1 MKRQTLTSKIAR
13 RINLERSSALLLVLA
28 LLLALA
34 GIQPAFAAGLTL
46 IVDTSSD
53 ANLTACTAAPND
65 CSLRGAIN
73 AANSAGGSNTIG
85 FDGTV
90 FYFGGSI
97 SLGSDLPAITSTLTI
112 AGPGATLMT
121 VNGNNHHLFYVNT
134 GAHLTLTN
142 LTLANGSASFGA
154 AIYIDSLGTA
164 TVTDSDLSGN
174 VATNNGGAIYVV
186 NGTLN
191 LSNTTLYNN
200 NAGNAGAAI
209 YSDAG
214 MLTLSDC
221 AFTSNDTTNSTGL
234 GGALYNRFGGLS
246 VTGCT
251 FTGNFSPTGGAI
263 YNDGGSLKLINS
275 TLTSN
280 SGHTGAGLY
289 SGNFGTTLIT
299 NSTFSLNNATIN
311 GGVYNANGTL
321 TLNNSIFA
329 AGNGGACYRAGG
341 TINAQNSLIS
351 DGLGCVTNDLG
362 GNLTGDPKL
371 GGLGN
376 NGGPT
381 NTIALQ
387 DSSPAINAGSNA
399 LALDKDGNPLLYD
412 QRGSG
417 YDRIA
422 NGTVDMGAYEA
433 TYTYNFVVDTTSD
446 ADLEGCSAA
455 ANDCSL
461 RGAINLANTLS
472 GTDTIT
478 FDSSVFATN
487 QTITLTS
494 TLPTV
499 TTPMII
505 NGPGEAL
512 LTVDG
517 IDTFRVFYADTGS
530 DLTLTG
536 MTVANGNVT
545 GAGGGIYVDGAS
557 LTVSNATF
565 SSNDATDNGGAIALL
580 NGGSATLTSC
590 TLSGNGSTQNGG
602 AIALATGT
610 SAQFTDCSLSGN
622 TAGSAGGAIYTGGT
636 LTITGST
643 FTGNTT
649 TASGGGGIFVQGL
662 TTSVTTTVS
671 SSTFTGNTAQ
681 TFGGGIAVVSGN
693 VIIGDSTFNNNSGT
707 NGGGVEGQ
715 GANVSIT
722 IFNSTLSGNTA
733 GNLGGGI
740 HLGAT
745 VPSTTITNTTI
756 AGNSAANNGGGI
768 NVGGTA
774 TLNNSLVAYNTGG
787 GVQCSV
793 PGLLTVQSSLIQD
806 TSCNVGTGN
815 LSGDPLLG
823 ALANNGGA
831 TATMALQDG
840 SPAINAGD
848 NALAVD
854 ASSNPLSYDQR
865 GSGYDRILGG
875 TVDMGAYELAYTPDF
890 VVDTT
895 SDANLEGCS
904 VAANDCS
911 LRGAINLANAIS
923 GTDTITFDS
932 TVFSTAQTIT
942 LTSTLPNV
950 TSTMIINGPGADLL
964 TVNGGG
970 LYRVLNVDSVAD
982 LTLDNLTIANGNTS
996 NSGGGVNNN
1005 GIMTLTN
1012 SVLSGNSA
1020 VGGIYSNTFGGS
1032 IYNTGTMIVTNSV
1045 LSGNLAAYGGGIYNH
1060 GTLTVTGSTLSGNMS
1075 TDGYYG
1081 GDGGG
1086 IYNNGTLTAT
1096 GSTFTGNIASFGGG
1110 GIANSN
1116 GTTTV
1121 TNSTF
1126 TGNIVSFG
1134 SGGGIVGDGAGI
1146 FSDSGTTTVTNSTI
1160 AGNAADHDGSGV
1172 FANGGILNLNNSLIA
1187 NNTGSG
1193 DLCSFSNSPT
1203 INAQNTLIEDNL
1215 NCVNGTNVN
1224 NLTGDPLLSALA
1236 DNGGPTQTMALLDGS
1251 PAINAGA
1258 NALAVDA
1265 NTNPLSYDQRGSGYD
1280 RVIGGTVDMGA
1291 YEATYTYNFVVDTTS
1306 DADLEGCSAAAND
1319 CSLRGAINLANTVAG
1334 TDTVTF
1340 DSSVFSA
1347 PQTITLGSSLPNIT
1361 STMII
1366 NGPGAALLTVDGGG
1380 LSRVFFVDTGANLT
1394 LDSLTIANG
1403 YDIDYGGGIYN
1414 SGTLTLTN
1422 STLSGNHADYGGGL
1436 YNISGTLTVSNSTL
1450 SGNSARFAGGF
1461 YSYGSTV
1468 NVSNS
1473 TLSGNSATS
1482 YYGGGI
1488 YMETGMLTVTNSTLS
1503 ANSAADSGGGIYNG
1517 YSTLTLTNSTL
1528 SDNSASNAGGGIYN
1542 NHATLTVNNSI
1553 VANSTS
1559 GSDCVLSSGTINAQN
1574 SLIEDGL
1581 SCVNGTNTNN
1591 LTGDPDLGTLTG
1603 SPAHYP
1609 LNAGSIAINAGSN
1622 ALAVDANGNP
1632 LSYDQRGSG
1641 YDRIQQGT
1649 VDMGAYELS
1658 FAPPAPTIT
1667 TQPQSQT
1674 IFSGQTADLSVVAS
1688 GSNLSYQWY
1697 QGNSGDTSTP
1707 VGTDSASFTTLALTA
1722 DTSYWV
1728 RVSNPGSSAD
1738 SDTAT
1743 VTVQGAPVI
1752 TTQPQSP
1759 TIFSGQTAD
1768 FSVVASG
1775 ANLSYQ
1781 WYQGNSGDTSTP
1793 VGTDSASFTTPTL
1806 TADTSY
1812 WVRVSNPGGDAD
1824 SNTATV
1830 TVTSQGGQQDI
1841 ILLDSQGNG
1850 LAGAT
1855 VQYYLSVWHDIP
1867 GSTGSDG
1874 KLSYAGL
1881 GLSGNI
1887 TFRISYANA
1896 SIQKQQNIDND
1907 PEVAFRTTAVSM
1919 KLLASDGVT
1928 ELNSTAKYYAGKWN
1942 TFGSGSTTTS
1952 MELLPTSYTFQVS
1965 YGGASIQKKQ
1975 DVSSDPNVVFQ
1986 TTAVSMQLLAS
1997 DGATELNGTAEY
2009 YASSWNTF
2017 GSGSTTTSMELLPTS
2032 YTFSVTYAGASVQ
2045 IKQDVSSDPVV
2056 VFQTIPVSMQLFAS
2070 DGTSELTGTAEYY
2083 AGKWNTF
2090 GSGSTTTSMELLPT
2104 SYTFRVSY
2112 GGASIQKK
2120 QDVSSDP
2127 NVVFQTTAVSMKL
2140 LASDGATELN
2150 GTAEYYASSWNTFG
2164 SGSTTTSMELLPT
2177 SYTFRVSYG
2186 GASIQKK
2193 QDVSTDP
2200 NVVFQTTAVS
2210 MQLLVSDGA
2219 TELNG
2224 TAEYYASSW
2233 NTFGS
2238 GSTTTSMELLPTSYT
2253 FRVTYA
2259 GASVQIKQDVGSD
2272 SNVVFKTGSVHSD
2285 SGTATKYYAGSW
2297 QTFTQDM
2304 ELLPGDYPFRFSD
2317 GTLQTTFTMTASE
2330 VNHIH

>member
-1 MKRQTLTSKIAR
+1 MKLQTLTPRIAQR
-13 RINLERSSALLLVLA
+13 MNLERSFALLLILA
-28 LLLALA
+28 VLLALV
-34 GIQPAFAAGLTL
+34 GIRPAYAAGLTL

-53 ANLTACTAAPND
+53 ANLTACTAAAND

-73 AANSAGGSNTIG
+73 AANSAGGSNTIA

-90 FYFGGSI
+90 FYFGGGVT
-97 SLGSDLPAITSTLTI
+97 LGSDLPNITSTLTI
-112 AGPGATLMT
+112 IGSSTATVSVT
-121 VNGNNHHLFYVNT
+121 GNNHQLFYVNT
-134 GAHLTLTN
+134 GAN
-142 LTLANGSASFGA
+142 LTLKNLTLENGAASYGA
-154 AIYIDSLGTA
+154 AIYINSLGTV
-164 TVTDSDLSGN
+164 TVTDSVLSGN

-214 MLTLSDC
+214 TLTLSDC
-221 AFTSNDTTNSTGL
+221 AFTSNDTTNSTDF
-234 GGALYNRFGGLS
+234 GGALYNRSGGLS

-251 FTGNFSPTGGAI
+251 FSGNFSPTGGAI
-263 YNDGGSLKLINS
+263 YNDGGNLKLINS

-311 GGVYNANGTL
+311 GGIYNASGTL

-371 GGLGN
+371 GGYGN

-381 NTIALQ
+381 NTMALQ
-387 DSSPAINAGSNA
+387 DGSPAINAGSNA

-433 TYTYNFVVDTTSD
+433 AYTYNFVVDTTSD

-455 ANDCSL
+455 ASDCSL
-461 RGAINLANTLS
+461 RGAITLANVIS

-478 FDSSVFATN
+478 FDPTVFSIAK
-487 QTITLTS
+487 TITLGS

-517 IDTFRVFYADTGS
+517 IDTFRVFYAGTGS
-530 DLTLTG
+530 DLTLTD

-545 GAGGGIYVDGAS
+545 GAGGGGIYVDGAS

-565 SSNDATDNGGAIALL
+565 SSNGATGNGGAIDLL
-580 NGGSATLTSC
+580 NGSSATLTSC
-590 TLSGNGSTQNGG
+590 TLSGNGSTKSGG

-610 SAQFTDCSLSGN
+610 SAQLTGCSLSGN

-643 FTGNTT
+643 FTSNTT

-693 VIIGDSTFNNNSGT
+693 VIIGDSTFNNNNGT

-733 GNLGGGI
+733 SNLGGGI
-740 HLGAT
+740 HLGST

-774 TLNNSLVAYNTGG
+774 TMNNSIVAYNTG

-793 PGLLTVQSSLIQD
+793 PGSLTVQYSLIED

-823 ALANNGGA
+823 ALANNGG
-831 TATMALQDG
+831 TTETMALQDG

-848 NALAVD
+848 NTLAVD
-854 ASSNPLSYDQR
+854 ANSNPLSYDQR
-865 GSGYDRILGG
+865 GSGYDRAIGG
-875 TVDMGAYELAYTPDF
+875 TVDMGAYELVYTPDF
-890 VVDTT
+890 VVDRT
-895 SDANLEGCS
+895 DDLNVGICS
-904 VAANDCS
+904 SAPNDCS
-911 LRGAINLANAIS
+911 LRGAINLANTVA

-932 TVFSTAQTIT
+932 TVFNPGTITLSSTLPEITSTMTIDGAGQSVTVSGDNAYRVMLVNASGTLNLNALTIANGFGGGEEGGGILSYGSLNVSNSTFSDNSSGSDGGAISVRGHHLTVINSTLVSNSAGGAGGAIYSIGGGTISNSTLVGNSAGSGGGIFAVNTVVYIQNSIIANSSSGGDCGHSGGVINAQNSLIADNLDCVNGTNLNNLTGDPLLSALADNGGATATIALQAGSPAINAGSNALAVDADGNPLSYDQRGSGYNRIFGGTVDMGAYEATYTYDFVVDTTSDADLEGCSAAANDCSLRGAITLANAVSGTDTITFDSNVFSTAQIIT

-964 TVNGGG
+964 TVDGNHAYQV
-970 LYRVLNVDSVAD
+970 LYEATGAD
-982 LTLDNLTIANGNTS
+982 LTLNNLTIANGSTS
-996 NSGGGVNNN
+996 SSGGGVNNN
-1005 GIMTLTN
+1005 GTLTLTN

-1020 VGGIYSNTFGGS
+1020 VGGTYSNTFGGG
-1032 IYNTGTMIVTNSV
+1032 IYNTGTMTITNSV

-1086 IYNNGTLTAT
+1086 IYNNGTLKVT

-1110 GIANSN
+1110 GIANFN

-1146 FSDSGTTTVTNSTI
+1146 FNDSGTTTVTNSTI

-1172 FANGGILNLNNSLIA
+1172 FAQGGILNLNNSLIA
-1187 NNTGSG
+1187 NNTGNG
-1193 DLCSFSNSPT
+1193 NLCSFSNSPT
-1203 INAQNTLIEDNL
+1203 LNAQNTLIEDNL
-1215 NCVNGTNVN
+1215 NCVNGTNSN
-1224 NLTGDPLLSALA
+1224 NLTGDPSLGVLTGNPAYYPLNA
-1236 DNGGPTQTMALLDGS
+1236 GS
-1251 PAINAGA
+1251 PAINAGD

-1265 NTNPLSYDQRGSGYD
+1265 DGNPLTTDEAGND
-1280 RVIGGTVDMGA
+1280 RIQGGTVDMGA
-1291 YEATYTYNFVVDTTS
+1291 YKSPY
-1306 DADLEGCSAAAND
+1306 
-1319 CSLRGAINLANTVAG
+1319 
-1334 TDTVTF
+1334 
-1340 DSSVFSA
+1340 A
-1347 PQTITLGSSLPNIT
+1347 P
-1361 STMII
+1361 
-1366 NGPGAALLTVDGGG
+1366 A
-1380 LSRVFFVDTGANLT
+1380 
-1394 LDSLTIANG
+1394 
-1403 YDIDYGGGIYN
+1403 
-1414 SGTLTLTN
+1414 
-1422 STLSGNHADYGGGL
+1422 
-1436 YNISGTLTVSNSTL
+1436 
-1450 SGNSARFAGGF
+1450 
-1461 YSYGSTV
+1461 
-1468 NVSNS
+1468 
-1473 TLSGNSATS
+1473 
-1482 YYGGGI
+1482 
-1488 YMETGMLTVTNSTLS
+1488 
-1503 ANSAADSGGGIYNG
+1503 
-1517 YSTLTLTNSTL
+1517 
-1528 SDNSASNAGGGIYN
+1528 
-1542 NHATLTVNNSI
+1542 
-1553 VANSTS
+1553 
-1559 GSDCVLSSGTINAQN
+1559 
-1574 SLIEDGL
+1574 
-1581 SCVNGTNTNN
+1581 
-1591 LTGDPDLGTLTG
+1591 
-1603 SPAHYP
+1603 
-1609 LNAGSIAINAGSN
+1609 
-1622 ALAVDANGNP
+1622 
-1632 LSYDQRGSG
+1632 
-1641 YDRIQQGT
+1641 
-1649 VDMGAYELS
+1649 
-1658 FAPPAPTIT
+1658 APTIT
-1667 TQPQSQT
+1667 TQPQDATIFSGQTATLTVVASGSSLSYQWYQGTSGDTSTLVGTDSDSFTTPSLTADTSYWVRVSNPGGNVDSDTATITVQGAPTITTQPQDQTIASGQTATLTVVASGSSLSYQWYQGISGDTSTPVGTNSDSFTTPALTTDTSYWVRVSNLGGNADSNTATVTVQGAPTITTQPQDTT

-1688 GSNLSYQWY
+1688 GSSLSYQWY
-1697 QGNSGDTSTP
+1697 QGNTGDISVP
-1707 VGTDSASFTTLALTA
+1707 AGTDSASFTTPALTA

-1728 RVSNPGSSAD
+1728 RVSNLAGSID

-1743 VTVQGAPVI
+1743 VTV
-1752 TTQPQSP
+1752 
-1759 TIFSGQTAD
+1759 
-1768 FSVVASG
+1768 
-1775 ANLSYQ
+1775 
-1781 WYQGNSGDTSTP
+1781 
-1793 VGTDSASFTTPTL
+1793 
-1806 TADTSY
+1806 
-1812 WVRVSNPGGDAD
+1812 
-1824 SNTATV
+1824 
-1830 TVTSQGGQQDI
+1830 TSQVGEQAI
-1841 ILLDSQGNG
+1841 LLLDSQGNG

-1855 VQYYLSVWHDIP
+1855 AQYYLSGWHDIP

-1874 KLSYAGL
+1874 KLPYAGL
-1881 GLSGNI
+1881 GLSGNL
-1887 TFRISYANA
+1887 TFRISYAQA

-1907 PEVAFRTTAVSM
+1907 PQVVFQTTLVSM
-1919 KLLASDGVT
+1919 KLFASDGTT
-1928 ELNSTAKYYAGKWN
+1928 ELTGTAEYYASGWN

-1952 MELLPTSYTFQVS
+1952 MELLPTNYTFRVSYGGASVQVKQDVSSDPNVVFQTQLATMQLLAADGTTELTGTAEYYASGWKSFGNGSTTTSMELLPTNYTFRVS

-1975 DVSSDPNVVFQ
+1975 DVNSNPAVVFQ
-1986 TTAVSMQLLAS
+1986 TTVVNMQLLAS
-1997 DGATELNGTAEY
+1997 DGTTELTGTTEY
-2009 YASSWNTF
+2009 YASGWKSF
-2017 GSGSTTTSMELLPTS
+2017 GNGSTTTSMELLPT
-2032 YTFSVTYAGASVQ
+2032 
-2045 IKQDVSSDPVV
+2045 
-2056 VFQTIPVSMQLFAS
+2056 
-2070 DGTSELTGTAEYY
+2070 
-2083 AGKWNTF
+2083 N
-2090 GSGSTTTSMELLPT
+2090 
-2104 SYTFRVSY
+2104 YTFRVSY

-2120 QDVSSDP
+2120 QDVSSDTA
-2127 NVVFQTTAVSMKL
+2127 VVFQTMVVSMQL
-2140 LASDGATELN
+2140 LASDGTTELT
-2150 GTAEYYASSWNTFG
+2150 GTAEYYASGWNTFG

-2177 SYTFRVSYG
+2177 
-2186 GASIQKK
+2186 
-2193 QDVSTDP
+2193 
-2200 NVVFQTTAVS
+2200 N
-2210 MQLLVSDGA
+2210 
-2219 TELNG
+2219 
-2224 TAEYYASSW
+2224 
-2233 NTFGS
+2233 
-2238 GSTTTSMELLPTSYT
+2238 YT
-2253 FRVTYA
+2253 FRVTYG
-2259 GASVQIKQDVGSD
+2259 GASVQKQQDVSSD
-2272 SNVVFKTGSVHSD
+2272 PQVVFQTVAVHSD
-2285 SGTATKYYAGSW
+2285 SETATQYYASGW

-2317 GTLQTTFTMTASE
+2317 GTPQTTFTLTAGE